1 MQALRT
7 IVVQVNS
14 EKSFNELYN
23 YCSKF
28 GQIIGAQHYCT
39 NHEDVQHY
47 VLLEYAH
54 IEEALSAIDSSVPN
68 DELTCITARSSFL
81 WFRAFKPKLNAKVS
95 DLAPNLS
102 SSTINQSTPEL
113 VIIDGCKIIDQIKLT
128 DLLRSAR
135 DIEDQINLL
144 YEHTKLNDLGIRLRF
159 LAACQLQQAIS
170 GMFPD
175 AKALPFGSSVSG
187 FGKMGCDLDL
197 ILRLGNISQGYET
210 EMRKSNSRLVFH
222 TKENLANGRSQMQ
235 RQMESIGDLLQLF
248 LPGVC
253 HVRRILQARVP
264 IIRYHH
270 EHLNLEIDMSMSN
283 L

>member
-14 EKSFNELYN
+14 EKSFKELYN

-39 NHEDVQHY
+39 SQDEVQHY
-47 VLLEYAH
+47 VLLEYAN
-54 IEEALSAIDSSVPN
+54 IEEASSAIDSSVPN
-68 DELTCITARSSFL
+68 DELSSVTARSPFL
-81 WFRAFKPKLNAKVS
+81 WFRAFNSKLNANIS
-95 DLAPNLS
+95 LPAANLS
-102 SSTINQSTPEL
+102 SQTAPEL
-113 VIIDGCKIIDQIKLT
+113 LIIDGCKIVDQTKLT
-128 DLLRSAR
+128 NILRSAA

-144 YEHTKLNDLGIRLRF
+144 YQHTKLNDLGIRLRF

-175 AKALPFGSSVSG
+175 ANALPFGSSVSG

-197 ILRLGNISQGYET
+197 ILRLGNISQGYEAQT
-210 EMRKSNSRLVFH
+210 RKSNSRLVFH
-222 TKENLANGRSQMQ
+222 TKENLTNGRSQMQ

-264 IIRYHH
+264 IIKYHH
-270 EHLNLEIDMSMSN
+270 EHLNLSLIHI
-283 L
+283 